1 MVLNRYL
8 GIDPGDARIGIAV
21 SDPSATY
28 ALPVEV
34 IEASSFFSR
43 LPRFLD
49 EYQITHLVVGM
60 PLSLDGSHGKQAD
73 RVSSFIEKVKSEFS
87 DIEIHTCDERLTSI
101 QADVVT
107 RAVKR
112 KKKKK
117 VQDAVAA
124 SLMLET
130 YLKRLQ
136 NRSLQD

>member
-1 MVLNRYL
+1 
-8 GIDPGDARIGIAV
+8 
-21 SDPSATY
+21 
-28 ALPVEV
+28 
-34 IEASSFFSR
+34 
-43 LPRFLD
+43 
-49 EYQITHLVVGM
+49 M

-107 RAVKR
+107 RGVKR